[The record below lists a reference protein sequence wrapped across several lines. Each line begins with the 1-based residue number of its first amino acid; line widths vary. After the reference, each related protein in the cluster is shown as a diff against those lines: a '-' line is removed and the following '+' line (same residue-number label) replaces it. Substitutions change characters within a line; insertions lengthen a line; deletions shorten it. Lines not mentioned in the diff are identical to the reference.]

1 MERIDDDIARKMLPD
16 VVERIEANKR
26 LESADIWYQMKLIN
40 PNLPWT
46 IYRQHYKRE
55 FLVKQFNKM
64 FGTQIK

>member
-26 LESADIWYQMKLIN
+26 IEVGMMLHQMELIN

-46 IYRQHYKRE
+46 TYGRHYKRE

-64 FGTQIK
+64 FGTQTK